1 MLSSTT
7 KPNEC
12 QWPPINISTSSTNMK
27 SITCKKSNNNIA
39 NSLSF
44 YFFLFFFSFLASLCI
59 VFWQSKMY
67 HAQQNQ
73 IHCNLMLKFHWKYFY
88 LAVSIPRL
96 ENFLQYSLVCTWHFH
111 LSTFLQLLFLFCVQI
126 SIIFLSYK
134 IISSMWWCNNAF
146 SIPLLAHFLCQLL
159 VFIVSLNLKC
169 INKGKFLSKWCERDK
184 QNTQVREKERV
195 RRWSQQCH
203 Q

>member
-7 KPNEC
+7 EPNEC
-12 QWPPINISTSSTNMK
+12 QWPPINISTWTTNMK

-44 YFFLFFFSFLASLCI
+44 FLFFFSFLASLCI
-59 VFWQSKMY
+59 VLWQSKMC

-73 IHCNLMLKFHWKYFY
+73 IHCNLMVKFHWKHFY

-96 ENFLQYSLVCTWHFH
+96 ENFLQYSLVCTYHFH
-111 LSTFLQLLFLFCVQI
+111 PSTFLQLLFLFCVQI
-126 SIIFLSYK
+126 SIIFLPYK
-134 IISSMWWCNNAF
+134 IISSMKWCNNAF

-169 INKGKFLSKWCERDK
+169 INKGKFLSKWKRQAKHTSKRER
-184 QNTQVREKERV
+184 ERV
-195 RRWSQQCH
+195 RCWSQQCH